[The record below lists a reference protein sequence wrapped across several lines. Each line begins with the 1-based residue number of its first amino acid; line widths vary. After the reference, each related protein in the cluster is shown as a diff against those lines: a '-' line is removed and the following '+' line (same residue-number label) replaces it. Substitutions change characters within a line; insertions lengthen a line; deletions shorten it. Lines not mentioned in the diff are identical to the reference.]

1 MTGRPMKEITRLHVP
16 SKIKYTKLV
25 EDFTY
30 SLGEHIYPDDD
41 GARNRLSA
49 VMNEVFTNIVK
60 HSDTS
65 NQDEMVRFQMEI
77 ESGSLVISIYDNGP
91 GIEVESQLPP
101 YDKSLIGK
109 HQKLRK
115 VIDGIV
121 YLTVLDPNSLSFYFV
136 KGKETELQNP
146 ESLDDLRGHGLGL
159 SIVTKIMDSITYTS
173 IGDGMYDW
181 KMTKKL

>member
-1 MTGRPMKEITRLHVP
+1 MKEITRLHVP

-30 SLGEHIYPDDD
+30 SLGEHIYPNNEE
-41 GARNRLSA
+41 ARNRLSA

-65 NQDEMVRFQMEI
+65 DQEEMVRFQMEI
-77 ESGSLVISIYDNGP
+77 ESGLLIISIYDNGP
-91 GIEVESQLPP
+91 GIEVENQLPP

-109 HQKLRK
+109 HRKLRK

-136 KGKETELQNP
+136 KNEDTELQDP
-146 ESLDDLRGHGLGL
+146 EILEDLHGHGLGL

-173 IGDGMYDW
+173 IGEGKYDW

>member
-1 MTGRPMKEITRLHVP
+1 MKEITRLHVP

-30 SLGEHIYPDDD
+30 SLGEHIYPDDE
-41 GARNRLSA
+41 GARTRLSA

-65 NQDEMVRFQMEI
+65 NQDEMVRLQMEI
-77 ESGSLVISIYDNGP
+77 ESGLLVISIYDNGP
-91 GIEVESQLPP
+91 GILVENQLPP
-101 YDKSLIGK
+101 YDKSLIGI
-109 HQKLRK
+109 QIKLRK

-121 YLTVLDPNSLSFYFV
+121 FLTVLDSNSLSFYF
-136 KGKETELQNP
+136 KENEKSEMQDTDN
-146 ESLDDLRGHGLGL
+146 LDDLKGHGLGL

-173 IGDGMYDW
+173 IGDGKYDW

>member
-1 MTGRPMKEITRLHVP
+1 MREITRLHVP
-16 SKIKYTKLV
+16 CKIKYTKLV

-30 SLGEHIYPDDD
+30 SLGEHIYPDDND
-41 GARNRLSA
+41 ARNRLSA

-65 NQDEMVRFQMEI
+65 DQNEMVRLQMEI
-77 ESGSLVISIYDNGP
+77 ESGLLTISIYDYGP
-91 GIEVESQLPP
+91 GIEIEKQLPP
-101 YDKSLIGK
+101 YDISLIGIK
-109 HQKLRK
+109 KIYRK

-136 KGKETELQNP
+136 NVEED
-146 ESLDDLRGHGLGL
+146 ESQDTIILDDLGGHGLGL
-159 SIVTKIMDSITYTS
+159 SIVTKIMDSLTYTY
-173 IGDGMYDW
+173 IGEGKYDW

>member
-1 MTGRPMKEITRLHVP
+1 MREITRLHVP
-16 SKIKYTKLV
+16 CKIKYTKLV

-30 SLGEHIYPDDD
+30 SLGEHIYPNDH

-65 NQDEMVRFQMEI
+65 DQNEMVRLQMEI
-77 ESGSLVISIYDNGP
+77 ESGLLIISIYDYGP
-91 GIEVESQLPP
+91 GIEVEKQLPP
-101 YDKSLIGK
+101 YNTSLIGTK
-109 HQKLRK
+109 KIYRK

-136 KGKETELQNP
+136 NVEED
-146 ESLDDLRGHGLGL
+146 ESQDTMILDDLQGHGLGL
-159 SIVTKIMDSITYTS
+159 SIVTKIMDSLTYTF
-173 IGDGMYDW
+173 IGEGKYDW

>member
-1 MTGRPMKEITRLHVP
+1 
-16 SKIKYTKLV
+16 LV

-30 SLGEHIYPDDD
+30 SLGEHIYPNDE
-41 GARNRLSA
+41 GARNRLGA

-65 NQDEMVRFQMEI
+65 NQDEMVRLQMEI
-77 ESGSLVISIYDNGP
+77 ESGLLVVSIYDNGP
-91 GIEVESQLPP
+91 GIEVENQLPP
-101 YDKSLIGK
+101 YDKSLIGM
-109 HQKLRK
+109 QRKLRK

-121 YLTVLDPNSLSFYFV
+121 YLRVLDANSLSFYF
-136 KGKETELQNP
+136 KKSDETEL
-146 ESLDDLRGHGLGL
+146 DDPDNIDELRGHGLGL

-173 IGDGMYDW
+173 IGEGKYDW

>member
-1 MTGRPMKEITRLHVP
+1 MKEITRLHVP

-30 SLGEHIYPDDD
+30 SLGEHIYPDNEE
-41 GARNRLSA
+41 ARNRLGA

-65 NQDEMVRFQMEI
+65 NQEEMVRFQMEI
-77 ESGSLVISIYDNGP
+77 ESGLLIISIYDNGP
-91 GIEVESQLPP
+91 GIEVENQLPP

-109 HQKLRK
+109 HRKLRK
-115 VIDGIV
+115 VIDGVV
-121 YLTVLDPNSLSFYFV
+121 YVTVLDPNSLSFYFV
-136 KGKETELQNP
+136 TNEEAELQDADN
-146 ESLDDLRGHGLGL
+146 LKDLHGHGLGL
-159 SIVTKIMDSITYTS
+159 SIVTKIMDSTTYTS
-173 IGDGMYDW
+173 IGEGKYDW

>member
-1 MTGRPMKEITRLHVP
+1 MKEITRLHVP

-30 SLGEHIYPDDD
+30 SLGEHIYPDDE
-41 GARNRLSA
+41 GARNRLSS
-49 VMNEVFTNIVK
+49 VMNEVFTNIVR

-65 NQDEMVRFQMEI
+65 NQDEMVRLQMEV
-77 ESGSLVISIYDNGP
+77 ESGLLVISIYDNGP
-91 GIEVESQLPP
+91 GILVENQLPP

-109 HQKLRK
+109 RRKLRK

-121 YLTVLDPNSLSFYFV
+121 YLIVVDANSLSFYFKESEESEM
-136 KGKETELQNP
+136 KGPDNLDELK
-146 ESLDDLRGHGLGL
+146 DHGLGL

-173 IGDGMYDW
+173 IGDGKFDW

>member
-1 MTGRPMKEITRLHVP
+1 MKEITRLHVP

-30 SLGEHIYPDDD
+30 SLGEHIYPDDN
-41 GARNRLSA
+41 GARNRLST

-60 HSDTS
+60 HSNTS
-65 NQDEMVRFQMEI
+65 NQDEMVRFQIEI
-77 ESGSLVISIYDNGP
+77 DSALLVISIYDNGP
-91 GIEVESQLPP
+91 GIMVENQLPP
-101 YDKSLIGK
+101 YDKALIGK
-109 HQKLRK
+109 QRRLRK

-136 KGKETELQNP
+136 EGEETDLQNP
-146 ESLDDLRGHGLGL
+146 DNLEDLRGHGLGL

-173 IGDGMYDW
+173 IGEGKYDW

>member
-1 MTGRPMKEITRLHVP
+1 MKEITRLHVP
-16 SKIKYTKLV
+16 CKIKYTKLV

-30 SLGEHIYPDDD
+30 SLGEHIYADDK
-41 GARNRLSA
+41 ASRNRLSA

-65 NQDEMVRFQMEI
+65 NQDEMVRLQMEI
-77 ESGSLVISIYDNGP
+77 ESGLLLISIYDHGP
-91 GIEVESQLPP
+91 GIKVESQLPP
-101 YDKSLIGK
+101 YDTSLIGIK
-109 HQKLRK
+109 QVHRK

-136 KGKETELQNP
+136 KGEDTELQDPGN
-146 ESLDDLRGHGLGL
+146 LDELRGHGLGL
-159 SIVTKIMDSITYTS
+159 SIVTKIMDSLTYTS
-173 IGDGMYDW
+173 IGDGTYDW

>member
-1 MTGRPMKEITRLHVP
+1 MKEITRLHVP
-16 SKIKYTKLV
+16 SMIKYTKLV

-30 SLGEHIYPDDD
+30 SLGEHIYPDDE

-77 ESGSLVISIYDNGP
+77 ESGLLVISIYDNGP
-91 GIEVESQLPP
+91 GIEVENQLPP
-101 YDKSLIGK
+101 YDISLIGK
-109 HQKLRK
+109 RRKLRK

-121 YLTVLDPNSLSFYFV
+121 YFTVLDPHCLSFYFEE
-136 KGKETELQNP
+136 GEGN
-146 ESLDDLRGHGLGL
+146 ESQYPDNLKDLRGHGLGM

-173 IGDGMYDW
+173 IGEGMYDW